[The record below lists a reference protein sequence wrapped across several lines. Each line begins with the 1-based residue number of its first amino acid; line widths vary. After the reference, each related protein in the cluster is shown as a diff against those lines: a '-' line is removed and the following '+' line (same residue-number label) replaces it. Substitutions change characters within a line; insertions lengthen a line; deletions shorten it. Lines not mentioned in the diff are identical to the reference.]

1 MNSKLL
7 LLFTIVGLIAISH
20 SSYVFAEPGDKPEAE
35 VPDVFAKKDHMTLD
49 KQNYSD
55 GDVVRMTGFIEDLR
69 EGHFLTTIMVPP
81 SGEIRSV
88 NHLHSASGYFGSGSR
103 IVGSSWEDGIYKIIV
118 SGAGK
123 EFTEIFGVNYVLTE
137 SDITKHRQ
145 EEQEKTTGQ
154 QEEKLFKSHVGVY
167 KDTKNYVQGGLVKIF
182 GFVHLNEKDQV
193 NPDEQVTLRIYG
205 KNSKIVI
212 HEAKVNLDE
221 YNDFSYYLDTSD
233 DTKWKYATKT
243 TLPPFGT
250 PRGFYYAVAE
260 YAGLTEKTKFS
271 LNATVK
277 QDIDIN
283 GITEKVK
290 TSQPDTEHT
299 ETGDL
304 MQPASNDEDNKHPD
318 SYLEW
323 IKDSYS
329 PTGTSVVVKVTD
341 PNRNKDSK
349 TVDSFN
355 IRVYSGSV
363 LGDPLL
369 PVIETDTNTGIFE
382 GTIFYS
388 NTTDRSS
395 SSNNIF
401 VADGHTITVIYEGN
415 TLMFRPNNI
424 SPADKSDTVEIPVTK
439 NTTEFSPHKQQMTIG
454 ITSEHVTCN
463 KGLEKVF
470 RFNDSVVCVKPSSV
484 DKLIQR
490 GYITSIGA
498 VTPYNDENGLLKH
511 GQ

>member
-20 SSYVFAEPGDKPEAE
+20 SSHVFAEPGDKPEAE
-35 VPDVFAKKDHMTLD
+35 VPDVFAKEDYMTLD
-49 KQNYSD
+49 RQNYSD
-55 GDVVRMTGFIEDLR
+55 GDVVIMSGFIEGLGDD
-69 EGHFLTTIMVPP
+69 HFLTHILVPP
-81 SGEIRSV
+81 SGEVRGA
-88 NHLHSASGYFGSGSR
+88 NHFHSTSSYFGSGNR
-103 IVGSSWEDGIYKIIV
+103 IIGSSWEDGIYKIIV

-145 EEQEKTTGQ
+145 EEQEKTTWQ
-154 QEEKLFKSHVGVY
+154 QEKKLFKSHVGVY

-182 GFVHLNEKDQV
+182 GFVHLNEKDQM
-193 NPDEQVTLRIYG
+193 NPDEQVTLKIYG

-212 HEAKVNLDE
+212 HEAKVSLDE
-221 YNDFSYYLDTSD
+221 YNEFSYYLDTSD
-233 DTKWKYATKT
+233 DTKWEYATRST
-243 TLPPFGT
+243 APPFGT

-260 YAGLTEKTKFS
+260 YAGLTEKMKFS

-277 QDIDIN
+277 QDLDIN
-283 GITEKVK
+283 GIIEKVK
-290 TSQPDTEHT
+290 TSQPDTEYA

-304 MQPASNDEDNKHPD
+304 TQTASNDEDSKHHD

-349 TVDSFN
+349 TADSFN

-363 LGDPLL
+363 LGEPLL
-369 PVIETDTNTGIFE
+369 PVTETGANTGIFE

-395 SSNNIF
+395 SSNSIF

-424 SPADKSDTVEIPVTK
+424 SPVDKLDTADIPVTK
-439 NTTEFSPHKQQMTIG
+439 NTTEFSPHKQQMPIG

-470 RFNDSVVCVKPSSV
+470 RFNDSAVCVKPSSV

-490 GYITSIGA
+490 GYITSTGA
-498 VTPYNDENGLLKH
+498 ITPYNDDNGLLKH